1 MKVLIECNADYIVL
15 RNIGVQKKQL
25 FHFAGKDKLI
35 NRLRNLPGAFGV
47 VDEDPA
53 SIQHP
58 DLKASYRQTDSAEGL
73 HLLARQGSGGQR
85 LVMICPKLEDWLIE
99 RAKSSGIRPKDYGLP
114 SDPDKLHSIPRYEQ
128 KEGFCRFLGEL
139 KERDSGMHLLRRW
152 ILEAESR
159 LK

>member
-1 MKVLIECNADYIVL
+1 MKVLVECNADEIVL
-15 RNIGVQKKQL
+15 RSIGVPKKQL
-25 FHFAGKDKLI
+25 FHFGGKDKLM
-35 NRLRNLPGAFGV
+35 NRLRILPGAVGV

-58 DLKASYRQTDSAEGL
+58 DLKASYRQTHSAEGL

-99 RAKSSGIRPKDYGLP
+99 RAKSSGILPEDYGLP
-114 SDPDKLHSIPRYEQ
+114 SDPDQLHSIPRYEQ
-128 KEGFCRFLGEL
+128 KEGFYRFLAEL

-152 ILEAESR
+152 ILETESR